1 MATPKSQRIGI
12 WVIAIVMLIGTVG
25 SFAVMILGT
34 KNSSNDQA
42 HIKQLTDTY
51 QKEYTAY
58 QAKVADQA
66 TQLSA
71 KYFAEFNQY
80 ATRPAVFDRDS
91 VKALAT
97 EDLKVGDGEVL
108 GKDATF
114 TAYYLGWG
122 PNGKV
127 FDGSIDG
134 TKLKAPLTAA
144 AGGVIAG
151 WTKGVEGMK
160 VGGVRELTI
169 PSDDA
174 YGEKG
179 SGDSIPPNTPLKF
192 VVMVIPTPE
201 TIPQPEM
208 SPELLDYYSKNAG

>member
-12 WVIAIVMLIGTVG
+12 WIIAIVMLVGTVG

-42 HIKQLTDTY
+42 HLKQATDAY
-51 QKEYTAY
+51 QKESTAY
-58 QAKVADQA
+58 QAKVDAQA
-66 TQLSA
+66 AELSA
-71 KYFAEFNQY
+71 KYFTEFNQY

-91 VKALAT
+91 VKTLGT
-97 EDLKVGDGEVL
+97 EDLKIGDGEVL

-114 TAYYLGWG
+114 TAYYLGWA
-122 PNGKV
+122 PTGKV

-134 TKLKAPLTAA
+134 SKLKAPFKAA
-144 AGGVIAG
+144 PGGVIPG

-160 VGGVRELTI
+160 IGGVRELTI

-174 YGEKG
+174 YGEQG

-192 VVMVIPTPE
+192 VIMVIPTP
-201 TIPQPEM
+201 TAIPQPEI
-208 SPELLDYYSKNAG
+208 PQELIDYYSKNGS

>member
-12 WVIAIVMLIGTVG
+12 WIIAIVMLVGTIG

-34 KNSSNDQA
+34 NNNSADQA
-42 HIKQLTDTY
+42 NIKQLTDAY
-51 QKEYTAY
+51 QKDYTAY
-58 QAKVADQA
+58 QAKVNDQA

-71 KYFAEFNQY
+71 KYFTEFNQY
-80 ATRPAVFDRDS
+80 ATQPAVFDRDS
-91 VKALAT
+91 VKTLT
-97 EDLKVGDGEVL
+97 TTDLKVGDGDVL

-114 TAYYLGWG
+114 TAYYLGWT

-134 TKLKAPLTAA
+134 TKLKAPFTAS

-160 VGGVRELTI
+160 IGGVRELTI
-169 PSDDA
+169 PSEDA

-179 SGDSIPPNTPLKF
+179 NGDSIPPNTPLKF
-192 VVMVIPTPE
+192 IIMVIPTPE

-208 SPELLDYYSKNAG
+208 PQALLDYYSKNAS